1 MTKWFLSYLDF
12 LLTAIPDIV
21 YIGLLTI
28 FCVVAAVLIAWKGAK
43 SWRWLIGLLL
53 IEYVFV
59 LFCTTVLFRETKEEA
74 AFNYELFWSYQ
85 EIAKG
90 IRDDLLP
97 QVIMNVAVFI
107 PVGIMTGIV
116 TQSLNLRRRWLT
128 VIGLVMALSISIEVL
143 QLLYGKGFAELD
155 DVFHN
160 SLGCVIGYVICRSVE
175 RWLRR

>member
-1 MTKWFLSYLDF
+1 M
-12 LLTAIPDIV
+12 
-21 YIGLLTI
+21 
-28 FCVVAAVLIAWKGAK
+28 
-43 SWRWLIGLLL
+43 GLLL
-53 IEYVFV
+53 IEYVVV
-59 LFCTTVLFRETKEEA
+59 LFCTTVLFRETRDVT
-74 AFNYELFWSYQ
+74 AFNYELFWSYR

-97 QVIMNVAVFI
+97 QVIMNVAVFV

-128 VIGLVMALSISIEVL
+128 VIGLGVALSISIEVL
-143 QLLYGKGFAELD
+143 QLLCGKGFAELD

-160 SLGCVIGYVICRSVE
+160 SLGCVMGFVICRSVE